1 MSFYGNMDEKISKIK
16 NDALQK
22 TKDVSEI
29 VRISSALKAEEEKRE
44 RLYREIG
51 QASVEDKDLADDGK
65 MQKLREELS
74 ECQDKIQDF
83 ETKLEALRGIIKCP
97 ECGKSV
103 SSSQSFCSNCG
114 AKLMREEYGRKHS
127 NEAASSQPLRF
138 CPTCG
143 KENRNSAKYCVQ
155 CGFDLMQEDKAAAVH
170 AGTFSGSLGLRE
182 APTVKIM
189 FLAAAV
195 LQIMLAVLWFV
206 NIFEIEGLGFI
217 SQACSM
223 HSSFEGYDMLSYF
236 TVILCLAAAG
246 LSVYSFVQFDK
257 SKRYKMLFQIV
268 ITAWCLAM
276 FLLIVF
282 TALGTVSSGG
292 YDGLV
297 VMKMRFGGW
306 VYLIDST
313 ALLVILIKARMKTKK
328 QRK

>member
-1 MSFYGNMDEKISKIK
+1 MAFYDNMDGKISKIK

-22 TKDVSEI
+22 TKDVSEM

-51 QASVEDKDLADDGK
+51 QASVENKDLIADGK

-83 ETKLEALRGIIKCP
+83 EIKLKALKGIINCP

-103 SSSQSFCSNCG
+103 SSSQSFCNNCG
-114 AKLMREEYGRKHS
+114 AKLIREEHKQKCS
-127 NEAASSQPLRF
+127 SEAVSRQTLRF
-138 CPTCG
+138 CPSCG
-143 KENRNSAKYCVQ
+143 KENKNNAKYCIQ
-155 CGFDLMQEDKAAAVH
+155 CGFNLIQEDKATAVH
-170 AGTFSGSLGLRE
+170 SGTFSGNLSLRE

-195 LQIMLAVLWFV
+195 LQILLAVLWFV
-206 NIFEIEGLGFI
+206 NVFEIEGLGFI
-217 SQACSM
+217 SQAYSM
-223 HSSFEGYDMLSYF
+223 HSSFEEHSMLSYF

-246 LSVYSFVQFDK
+246 LSVYSFVKFDK
-257 SKRYKMLFQIV
+257 SKRYKMLFQII
-268 ITAWCLAM
+268 ITLWCLAI

-282 TALGTVSSGG
+282 TALGTISSGG

-297 VMKMRFGGW
+297 EMKMRFGGW

-313 ALLVILIKARMKTKK
+313 ALLIILIKARMKTKK